1 MKIFGIHILT
11 TKGLKKI
18 VDSLND
24 TAHIISMNTLNSY
37 YNRIDIETVTELE
50 RLKKDHWDKEAF
62 DRLIGRLGK

>member
-11 TKGLKKI
+11 TKGLEKI
-18 VDSLND
+18 VRSLND
-24 TAHIISMNTLNSY
+24 AAHIISMNTLNTY
-37 YNRIDIETVTELE
+37 YDRIDIETVTELE

>member
-11 TKGLKKI
+11 NKGLKKI
-18 VDSLND
+18 VHSLND
-24 TAHIISMNTLNSY
+24 VAHIISRNTLDSY
-37 YNRIDIETVTELE
+37 YDRIDIETVKELE